1 MMKKQTILNRA
12 LLIFALFFFIL
23 NQNGF
28 GSDKNFIV
36 GQSDIEKIRDY
47 RKANEHKI
55 LAEYFQLLSIPN
67 FALDKRNIQRNAEF
81 IAALLQKRGIKTQL
95 LSSYT
100 FGTPPAV
107 YGEVL
112 VPNANRTIV
121 FYAHYD
127 GQPVNPEK
135 WHPAIKPYTPL
146 LLTNSI
152 EKGGEIMPFPKPN
165 ESINPE
171 WRISCRSSS
180 DDKAGVMTIINAY
193 DALLKTGL
201 TPTCNIKFFFEGEEE
216 IGSPHLGEILE
227 RHKDLLKS
235 DLWIIADGPVH
246 QSGIPMLDFGVRGD
260 VNLEITTYGPKRPL
274 HSGHYGNWAPN
285 PANLLVK
292 LLASMKDDN
301 GMVTIKDYYRD
312 VIPFTDSEKKAFA
325 AIPAVDEQM
334 KKELGFIKPEGGGKT
349 LFETFEF
356 PSLNINGIRSADVGE
371 NARNVIPTEASA
383 TLDLRQV
390 LGTDY
395 KKQIQRVVEHIKTQG
410 FYVTD
415 KDPTDEERTK
425 YEKIAKVT
433 SLKGGYNAQRTPL
446 DLPISQ
452 KVIEAVRS
460 TTSDQIVIEPTSGG
474 SLPLIVIEEK
484 LRAKVINLCIVNHDN
499 NQHSENENVKIK
511 HLWDSMEQLAAI
523 MLIK

>member
-1 MMKKQTILNRA
+1 MMTKWILPNRKILFFA
-12 LLIFALFFFIL
+12 LIFTIS
-23 NQNGF
+23 NPKGYGRGIF
-28 GSDKNFIV
+28 GTF
-36 GQSDIEKIRDY
+36 GQSDIEKIRAY
-47 RKANEHKI
+47 RKGNEHKI
-55 LAEYFQLLSIPN
+55 LAEYFELLSIPN

-81 IAALLQKRGIKTQL
+81 IVALLQKRGVKTQL
-95 LSSYT
+95 LSSNT

-107 YGEVL
+107 YGEVM

-135 WHPAIKPYTPL
+135 WHPDIKPYTPL

-152 EKGGEIMPFPKPN
+152 EKGGEIIPFPKPN
-165 ESINPE
+165 EPINPE

-193 DALLKTGL
+193 DALVKNDLE
-201 TPTCNIKFFFEGEEE
+201 PTCNIKFFFEGEEE
-216 IGSPHLGEILE
+216 IGSTHLGEILE
-227 RHKDLLKS
+227 RHQNLLES

-246 QSGIPMLDFGVRGD
+246 QSGLPMLDFGVRGD

-349 LFETFEF
+349 LFETFEY

-371 NARNVIPTEASA
+371 NARNVIPTEATA

-395 KKQIQRVVEHIKTQG
+395 KRQIERVIAHIKGQG

-415 KDPTDEERTK
+415 KNPTDEERNTFK
-425 YEKIAKVT
+425 KIAKVT

-452 KVIEAVRS
+452 KVIEAVKS
-460 TTSDQIVIEPTSGG
+460 TTSDPIVIEPTSGG

-484 LRAKVINLCIVNHDN
+484 LNAKIINLCIVNHDN
-499 NQHSENENVKIK
+499 NQHSENENVQLKN
-511 HLWDSMEQLAAI
+511 LWDSMEQLAAI